1 MIELSTLFSI
11 FIIHWFADFVLQT
24 HEQAINKSSNNLKLL
39 EHTLTYSLFW
49 YAVGIFYVAV
59 WPDVEIK
66 TFWNVTIFVGIT
78 FVAHTITDWFTSRWC
93 KYYFSRQNY
102 HNGFVI
108 VGIDQMLHY
117 TQLILCYI
125 WLS

>member
-1 MIELSTLFSI
+1 MIDLWALFSI
-11 FIIHWFADFVLQT
+11 FIIHWFADFVMQS
-24 HEQAINKSSNNLKLL
+24 HEQAINKSSSNIALISHTFNYSMIWAVFAAAYIFIDL
-39 EHTLTYSLFW
+39 ESYGPWHFI
-49 YAVGIFYVAV
+49 A
-59 WPDVEIK
+59 
-66 TFWNVTIFVGIT
+66 FVGIT

-102 HNGFVI
+102 HNGFVV

-117 TQLILCYI
+117 TQLIFCYI

>member
-1 MIELSTLFSI
+1 MIELSALFSI

-24 HEQAINKSSNNLKLL
+24 HEQAINKSSNNIKLL
-39 EHTLTYSLFW
+39 EHTLTYTLFW
-49 YAVGIFYVAV
+49 LFIGICYIAFNFDRTA
-59 WPDVEIK
+59 PLRLI
-66 TFWNVTIFVGIT
+66 TFAGIT
-78 FVAHTITDWFTSRWC
+78 FAAHTITDWFTSRWC

-102 HNGFVI
+102 HNGFVV